1 MAPFTATDEAPSRP
15 LVRTFRG
22 TFVSNFKSQ
31 VRRYTL
37 SGWVFSSALSPIFL
51 VATAWVI
58 ARLVAGGGDPDLFL
72 RTTPYDDYLS
82 FVALGMAFNGLAVA
96 AMETG
101 GNAIYEE
108 ERWGTWEPVAM
119 TPFHRFTWLSAKT
132 GAGVST
138 ALVDFAV
145 VLGAGAVLF
154 ELHLTFASL
163 GTALLGLA
171 VTMAGLVGFAFLFA
185 AAGIVW
191 KEPQALAAI
200 LSPFVIFLTGMM
212 FPLRALPETLQW
224 AGAAI
229 PLTHGIRVVRDA
241 LLLGAGPLDVLPSL
255 AWLAAT
261 GAVHAA
267 VGFAVFRRFEEQ
279 AKRRGRVGKY

>member
-1 MAPFTATDEAPSRP
+1 MAPFTGTDGSRARP
-15 LVRTFRG
+15 LARTFRG

-31 VRRYTL
+31 VRRYTTT
-37 SGWVFSSALSPIFL
+37 GWVFSSALSPIFL

-58 ARLVAGGGDPDLFL
+58 ARLVAGGASPDLFL
-72 RTTPYDDYLS
+72 RTTPYDHYLS
-82 FVALGMAFNGLAVA
+82 FVALGLAFNGLAVA

-119 TPFHRFTWLSAKT
+119 TPFHRFTWLFAKT

-138 ALVDFAV
+138 ALVDLAV
-145 VLGAGAVLF
+145 VLAAGAVVF
-154 ELHLTFASL
+154 RLHLTAASL
-163 GTALLGLA
+163 AAALLGLA

-191 KEPQALAAI
+191 KEPQALASI
-200 LSPFVIFLTGMM
+200 LSPVVIFLTGMM
-212 FPLRALPETLQW
+212 FPLEALPPSLQV
-224 AGAAI
+224 AGQLV
-229 PLTHGIRVVRDA
+229 PLTHGIQVVRDA

-255 AWLAAT
+255 GWLVAT
-261 GAVHAA
+261 GALHAA
-267 VGFAVFRRFEEQ
+267 VGFAVFRRFEEK